1 MRVPGAPGPAA
12 RKGKPVIFIGA
23 RTLAACQIKS
33 TPNAAGAPGA
43 AQLQQLVGYVAFY
56 GIAACLLGLLVAS
69 GTLAFAHRTGR
80 SGMEAGAKQAV
91 IWALGGAALIAAGG
105 GLIAFA
111 MTLGGGVKC

>member
-1 MRVPGAPGPAA
+1 MSHISTV
-12 RKGKPVIFIGA
+12 
-23 RTLAACQIKS
+23 LATCAIKS

-111 MTLGGGVKC
+111 MSLGGGVKC